1 MDYCVRVASRD
12 FAEIKAEAQ
21 KMPEDAT
28 SEFKFDVEAHY
39 RVGDYAWFVC
49 VDKRDATHL
58 AKKWKGM
65 AVPGPGSMAGL

>member
-12 FAEIKAEAQ
+12 FAEIKAESQ
-21 KMPEDAT
+21 KLPEDQT
-28 SEFKFDVEAHY
+28 SEFNADVEAQY

-49 VDKRDATHL
+49 VDKRDAAHL

-65 AVPGPGSMAGL
+65 AVAGPGSMASL